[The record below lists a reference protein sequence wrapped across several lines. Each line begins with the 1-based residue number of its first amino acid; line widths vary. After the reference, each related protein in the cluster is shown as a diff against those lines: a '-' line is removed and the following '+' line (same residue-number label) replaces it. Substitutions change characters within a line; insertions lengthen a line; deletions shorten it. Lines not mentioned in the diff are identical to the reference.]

1 MLEPFCPS
9 TPPLRSFDSQS
20 TMIVASNGTIVFEA
34 SPNSMGGM
42 GFEIKY
48 ECPAATTTTTTTTIK
63 TTTKEPCEDIKS
75 TKWCKKQ
82 KKNGKC
88 STASVW
94 KKCKSTCDKCD

>member
-1 MLEPFCPS
+1 MP
-9 TPPLRSFDSQS
+9 
-20 TMIVASNGTIVFEA
+20 M
-34 SPNSMGGM
+34 
-42 GFEIKY
+42 K
-48 ECPAATTTTTTTTIK
+48 PAK
-63 TTTKEPCEDIKS
+63 TTTKEPCEDIKG